1 MTYADRRDAGKQ
13 LASALY
19 HFQGADTVIMAL
31 PRGGVVLGVEVA
43 KELHAPLGLIL
54 VRKIGHPSYSE
65 YAIGAVAEGDKPI
78 YNKSEVAK
86 LDDEW
91 LKEAEIAAHDLTRR
105 RRKIYF
111 GDDIVQPEMK
121 DKTVIIVDDG
131 IATGCTMEAA
141 IKAVI
146 GSGSKKVIVAV
157 PVASS
162 ESISNL
168 EQFADEIV
176 VLDDP
181 NNFLGAVGSH
191 YDSFEPVEDEEA
203 KALLREAQSGFQSP
217 SARTR

>member
-1 MTYADRRDAGKQ
+1 MIYTNRQDAAQ
-13 LASALY
+13 RLASELY
-19 HFQGADTVIMAL
+19 RFKSADTVVMAL
-31 PRGGVVLGVEVA
+31 PRGGVVVGVEVA

-65 YAIGAVAEGDKPI
+65 YAIGAVAEGEEPI

-91 LKEAEIAAHDLTRR
+91 LKEAETAARDLMRR
-105 RRKIYF
+105 RRKMYF

-121 DKTVIIVDDG
+121 GKTVVIVDDG
-131 IATGCTMEAA
+131 IATGYTMEAA
-141 IKAVI
+141 VRAAIRKNP
-146 GSGSKKVIVAV
+146 KKVVIAV
-157 PVASS
+157 PVASG
-162 ESISNL
+162 ESVSSL

-191 YDSFEPVEDEEA
+191 YCSFDPVEDEEV
-203 KALLREAQSGFQSP
+203 KTLLREVHYGIQTRTT
-217 SARTR
+217 RTR